1 MTNLAP
7 PQTLGRAP
15 VFFDATGNRW
25 RRNLTLLLAAMLM
38 LPLGASYAA

>member
-15 VFFDATGNRW
+15 VFFDAPGKRW
-25 RRNLTLLLAAMLM
+25 RRILTLLLAAVLIA
-38 LPLGASYAA
+38 PSGGSYAA

>member
-15 VFFDATGNRW
+15 VFFDATGKRW
-25 RRNLTLLLAAMLM
+25 QRILNLLLAAMLM
-38 LPLGASYAA
+38 VPLGGSYAA